1 MHVTYELSEPQAIAL
16 LAALKQ
22 LKPEQVRTL
31 LPETRDNLSMAY
43 HRLNGAL
50 ARSLYLARDR
60 QISQIMR

>member
-1 MHVTYELSEPQAIAL
+1 MYVTYELSEPQAVAL

-22 LKPEQVRTL
+22 LKPEQVSAL

-50 ARSLYLARDR
+50 VRSLYGPSAN
-60 QISQIMR
+60 QISQVIR